1 MKKLLSRVSYLFLIL
16 GTLLSLFGICF
27 ADMVIEEHVYRPSY
41 YVGLVIAVLIIVA
54 ISVVAIV
61 IASKKNTK
69 SDNTKGEGEK

>member
-27 ADMVIEEHVYRPSY
+27 ADMVIEKHVYLPSY

-61 IASKKNTK
+61 IASEKNTK